1 METTNDEITLKEILV
16 KAKEWYVY
24 LLSKKNKVILA
35 AIAGAILGL
44 GYSIFKKPIYT
55 ASLTYAL
62 EDGKSGGGLGN
73 ALVEVPFQEAT

>member
-35 AIAGAILGL
+35 AIERIFSKAICLSFVKNDNRFL
-44 GYSIFKKPIYT
+44 HR
-55 ASLTYAL
+55 
-62 EDGKSGGGLGN
+62 N
-73 ALVEVPFQEAT
+73 